1 MITFQWLELYLEAL
15 DYFKIQVS
23 FSSTG
28 NENRERK
35 NEVSEV
41 STNESIPSNEVT
53 EEDTVQDVPQLVCKV

>member
-1 MITFQWLELYLEAL
+1 MITFKWLELYLEAL
-15 DYFKIQVS
+15 DDFKIQVS

-41 STNESIPSNEVT
+41 STNESTPSNEVI
-53 EEDTVQDVPQLVCKV
+53 EENTVHDVPQLACKV

>member
-1 MITFQWLELYLEAL
+1 MITFSWLELCLEAL

-41 STNESIPSNEVT
+41 STNESTPSNEVI
-53 EEDTVQDVPQLVCKV
+53 EENTVQDVPQLACKV

>member
-1 MITFQWLELYLEAL
+1 ML

-41 STNESIPSNEVT
+41 STNESTLSNEVI
-53 EEDTVQDVPQLVCKV
+53 EENTVQDVPQLACKV